1 MPDTFRPRGVT
12 AQRRPRFRQGALAA
26 VAAAVSLLAGVVGPA
41 APARAAEITDG
52 LALWYKLDA
61 TSGTVAADSSGN
73 GRDGTVNGTA
83 GWSGSG
89 EGLTFNGSSTY
100 IKVPDNIMSGM
111 NSITVSMDVQIDAAQ
126 ATPYFLY
133 GFGNSANGAGNGYLF
148 STGNTFRTAIASGA
162 FSTEQNTRTT
172 SDLPRSVWK
181 HVTYT
186 QTGTTGV
193 LYQDGVEVARNTSVT
208 TTPGSIG
215 SGTTTANYIGKS
227 LYSGD
232 KLFKG
237 KMRDFRVY
245 NRALAPGEVLEISG
259 NTTHIAA
266 ATHPSLKIDALIDDA
281 RSKITLPVKEGTDL
295 TALAP
300 QFTLAQGASISPASG
315 TPRDFT
321 NPVTYEVTGS
331 DGTKRTWTV
340 EALVMRSP
348 VLPGLTADP
357 NIVRFGD
364 TYYIYPTTDGFANWS
379 GTQFKAYSSKDLV
392 HWTDH
397 GVILDLGPDISWTN
411 SRAWAPAMT
420 AKNGKYYFYYSADG
434 NIGVAVSDSPT
445 GPFKD
450 PLGKPL
456 IARGAYS
463 GQMIDPAVFTD
474 DDGQSYLYF
483 ANGQAY
489 VVPLNDDMVSFDAS
503 KVTNITP
510 SGYREGSFVI
520 KRKGTYYFMWSE
532 NDTRDENYRVAYAT
546 GSSPT
551 GPWTKRGVILEK
563 DLSLGVKGPGHHSVV
578 QVPNTDDWY
587 IAYHRFAIPGGDG
600 THRET
605 TIDKLEFDA
614 DGLIRKVVPTL
625 SSIAPVSGGV
635 ALPTNTTRSLQ
646 SVNFPGRYAAVR
658 SDSLGY
664 LDPVTSSSTTAVKQS
679 ATFTI
684 VPGLAD
690 DSCYSFRDASGR
702 YLRHKDL
709 RIRFDAPGGTALF
722 NKDATYCA
730 RPGSTAGS
738 VSLESYNYPGRYLR
752 HYNYELRIDPFQDT
766 ATFRADSSFTA
777 VNPWA

>member
-1 MPDTFRPRGVT
+1 MYSVRLQG
-12 AQRRPRFRQGALAA
+12 RRRRRAA
-26 VAAAVSLLAGVVGPA
+26 VVAAAALFAGIAASP
-41 APARAAEITDG
+41 APARAAEVTDG

-61 TSGTVAADSSGN
+61 TSGAVAVDSSGN
-73 GRDGTVNGTA
+73 GRNGTVNGA
-83 GWSGSG
+83 ASWSSSG
-89 EGLTFNGSSTY
+89 QGLTFNGSDTY
-100 IKVPDNIMSGM
+100 IKVPDDILSGM
-111 NSITVSMDVQIDAAQ
+111 NAVSVSMDVQIDAAQ

-133 GFGNSANGAGNGYLF
+133 GFGNTAGSAGNGYLF
-148 STGNTFRTAIASGA
+148 ATGDTLRTAIASGGFA
-162 FSTEQNTRTT
+162 TEQNTRT
-172 SDLPRSVWK
+172 SAALPRSVWK
-181 HVTYT
+181 NVTYT
-186 QTGTTGV
+186 QTGTTGI
-193 LYQDGVEVARNTSVT
+193 LYQDGVEVARNSSVT
-208 TTPGSIG
+208 VTPGSIG
-215 SGTTTANYIGKS
+215 SGVTTANYIGKS
-227 LYSGD
+227 LYASD

-245 NRALAPGEVLEISG
+245 NRALTPGEVLTVSG
-259 NTTHIAA
+259 NTTAVAA
-266 ATHPSLKIDALIDDA
+266 VDEPSLKIPAAVDDA
-281 RSKITLPVKEGTDL
+281 TSRITLQLKEGTDL

-300 QFTLAQGASISPASG
+300 QFTLTQGASISPASG
-315 TPRDFT
+315 TVRDFT
-321 NPVTYEVTGS
+321 HPVTYEVTGS
-331 DGTKRTWTV
+331 DGTRRTWTV
-340 EALVMRSP
+340 SAQIMRSP
-348 VLPGLTADP
+348 VLPGYTADP

-392 HWTDH
+392 HWTDR

-411 SRAWAPAMT
+411 SRAWAPTMT

-445 GPFKD
+445 GRFTD

-474 DDGQSYLYF
+474 DDGRSYLYF

-510 SGYREGSFVI
+510 SGYREGSFVV
-520 KRKGTYYFMWSE
+520 KRQGTYYFMWSE

-563 DLSLGVKGPGHHSVV
+563 DLSLGIKGPGHHSVV
-578 QVPNTDDWY
+578 QVPGTDDWY

-605 TIDKLEFDA
+605 TVDKLEFDA
-614 DGLIRKVVPTL
+614 DGLIKKVVPTL
-625 SSIAPVSGGV
+625 SSIDPVSAGV
-635 ALPTNTTRSLQ
+635 TLPTDTTSSLR
-646 SVNFPGRYAAVR
+646 SVNFPGRYAVVR

-690 DSCYSFRDASGR
+690 GSCYSFRDASGR

-709 RIRFDAPGGTALF
+709 RIRADASNGTTLF
-722 NKDATYCA
+722 GKDATYCA
-730 RPGSTAGS
+730 RQGSVAGS
-738 VSLESYNYPGRYLR
+738 VSLESYNYPGRFLR
-752 HYNYELRIDPFQDT
+752 HYNYELRLDTYQDNS
-766 ATFRADSSFTA
+766 TFRADSSFTP
-777 VNPWA
+777 VGPWS

>member
-1 MPDTFRPRGVT
+1 MHSVRPTGH
-12 AQRRPRFRQGALAA
+12 RRIRTGA
-26 VAAAVSLLAGVVGPA
+26 VAALATALLSGAAGLGLS
-41 APARAAEITDG
+41 APAQAAEITDG
-52 LALWYKLDA
+52 LALWYKLDS
-61 TSGTVAADSSGN
+61 TSGTVAVDASGN
-73 GRDGTVNGTA
+73 GRNGTVNGA
-83 GWSGSG
+83 ANWSGSG
-89 EGLTFNGSSTY
+89 EGLTFNGSDTY

-111 NSITVSMDVQIDAAQ
+111 NAITVSMDVQIDADQ

-133 GFGNSANGAGNGYLF
+133 GFGNTSNGAGNGYLF
-148 STGNTFRTAIASGA
+148 TTGNTYRTAIASGGFA
-162 FSTEQNTRTT
+162 TEQNTRT
-172 SDLPRSVWK
+172 SAALPRSVWK

-186 QTGTTGV
+186 QTGTTGI

-208 TTPGSIG
+208 VTPGSIG
-215 SGTTTANYIGKS
+215 SGITTANYIGKS
-227 LYSGD
+227 LYSAD

-245 NRALAPGEVLEISG
+245 NRALAPGEVYEISG
-259 NTTHIAA
+259 NTTGITA
-266 ATHPSLKIDALIDDA
+266 ATHPALKVDAIIDDA
-281 RSKITLPVKEGTDL
+281 DSRITLPLKEGTDL

-300 QFTLAQGASISPASG
+300 QFTLANGATISPASG

-321 NPVTYEVTGS
+321 HPVTYEVTGS
-331 DGTKRTWTV
+331 DGAKRTWTV
-340 EALVMRSP
+340 EALIMRSP

-411 SRAWAPAMT
+411 SRAWAPTMT

-445 GPFKD
+445 GRFTD

-456 IARGAYS
+456 IARGTYS

-563 DLSLGVKGPGHHSVV
+563 DLSLGIKGPGHHSVV
-578 QVPNTDDWY
+578 QVPGTDDWY

-614 DGLIRKVVPTL
+614 DGLIKKVVPTL
-625 SSIAPVSGGV
+625 ESIAPVSAGT
-635 ALPTNTTRSLQ
+635 ALPTDTTRSLR
-646 SVNFPGRYAAVR
+646 SVNFPGRYAVVR

-684 VPGLAD
+684 IPGLAD
-690 DSCYSFRDASGR
+690 GSCYSFRDSSGR

-709 RIRFDAPGGTALF
+709 RIRFDASNGTALF
-722 NKDATYCA
+722 HKDATFCA
-730 RPGSTAGS
+730 RPGSATGS

-752 HYNYELRIDPFQDT
+752 HYFYELRIDPYQDN

-777 VNPWA
+777 VSPWA

>member
-1 MPDTFRPRGVT
+1 MRSVRP
-12 AQRRPRFRQGALAA
+12 QSRRRFLPGAPAA
-26 VAAAVSLLAGVVGPA
+26 VAAASLLVGVVGPA
-41 APARAAEITDG
+41 APAQAAEITDG

-61 TSGTVAADSSGN
+61 TSGTMAVDASGN
-73 GRDGTVNGTA
+73 GRNGTVNGTA
-83 GWSGSG
+83 SWSGAG
-89 EGLTFNGSSTY
+89 EGLTFNGSDTY

-111 NSITVSMDVQIDAAQ
+111 NSITVSMDVQIDATQ

-133 GFGNSANGAGNGYLF
+133 GFGNTTNGTGNGYLF
-148 STGNTFRTAIASGA
+148 ATGNSLRTAIASGG
-162 FSTEQNTRTT
+162 FSTEQNTQAPAA
-172 SDLPRSVWK
+172 LPRSVWK

-193 LYQDGVEVARNTSVT
+193 LYQDGVEVARNTSLT
-208 TTPGSIG
+208 LTPGSIG
-215 SGTTTANYIGKS
+215 SGITTANSIGKS

-245 NRALAPGEVLEISG
+245 NRALAPGEVLEVSG
-259 NTTHIAA
+259 NTTGIAA
-266 ATHPSLKIDALIDDA
+266 ATDPSLKIAAVIDDA
-281 RSKITLPVKEGTDL
+281 NSKITLPVKEGTDL

-300 QFTLAQGASISPASG
+300 QFTLAPGASISPASG

-321 NPVTYEVTGS
+321 APVTYEVTGS
-331 DGTKRTWTV
+331 DGAKRTWTV
-340 EALVMRSP
+340 SALVMRSP

-364 TYYIYPTTDGFANWS
+364 TYYLYPTTDGFAGWN

-397 GVILDLGPDISWTN
+397 GVILDLGPDVSWADA
-411 SRAWAPAMT
+411 RAWAPTMT
-420 AKNGKYYFYYSADG
+420 AKNGKYYFYYSADT

-445 GPFKD
+445 GPFTD

-456 IARGAYS
+456 IARGAFT

-474 DDGQSYLYF
+474 DDGQSYLYWG
-483 ANGQAY
+483 NGRAY

-503 KVTNITP
+503 KVTDITT
-510 SGYREGSFVI
+510 SGFREGSFVV

-563 DLSLGVKGPGHHSVV
+563 DLALGIKGPGHHSVV
-578 QVPNTDDWY
+578 QVPGTDDWY

-605 TIDKLEFDA
+605 TIDKMEFDS
-614 DGLIRKVVPTL
+614 DGLIKKVVPTL
-625 SSIAPVSGGV
+625 SSINPVSGGTT
-635 ALPTNTTRSLQ
+635 LPVNTTRSLQ
-646 SVNFPGRYAAVR
+646 SVNFPGRYATVR
-658 SDSLGY
+658 TDSLGY
-664 LDPVTSSSTTAVKQS
+664 LDPVSSSSTTAVKQS
-679 ATFTI
+679 ATFTVI
-684 VPGLAD
+684 PGLAD
-690 DSCYSFRDASGR
+690 SNCYSFRDSSGR
-702 YLRHKDL
+702 YLRHKDY
-709 RIRFDAPGGTALF
+709 RIRFDASNGTALF

-730 RPGSTAGS
+730 RPGSATGS

-752 HYNYELRIDPFQDT
+752 HYNYELRIDPYQDN
-766 ATFRADSSFTA
+766 ATFRADSSFTP
-777 VNPWA
+777 VSPWT

>member
-1 MPDTFRPRGVT
+1 MDSVRLQG
-12 AQRRPRFRQGALAA
+12 RRRLRAGALAA
-26 VAAAVSLLAGVVGPA
+26 VAIASLFMGVVSPA
-41 APARAAEITDG
+41 APAQAADITDG

-61 TSGTVAADSSGN
+61 TSGTVAADASGN
-73 GRDGTVNGTA
+73 GRNGTVNGTA
-83 GWSGSG
+83 TWSGAG
-89 EGLTFNGSSTY
+89 EGLTFDGSSTY
-100 IKVPDNIMSGM
+100 VKVPDNIMSGM

-133 GFGNSANGAGNGYLF
+133 GFGNTAGGAGNGYLF
-148 STGNTFRTAIASGA
+148 TTGDSFRTAITSG
-162 FSTEQNTRTT
+162 SWSSEQNTRLSTA
-172 SDLPRSVWK
+172 LQRSVWK

-193 LYQDGVEVARNTSVT
+193 LYEDGREVARNTSVT
-208 TTPGSIG
+208 VTPGSIG

-227 LYSGD
+227 LFSAD

-245 NRALAPGEVLEISG
+245 NRALASGEVLELSG
-259 NTTHIAA
+259 NTAGVA
-266 ATHPSLKIDALIDDA
+266 KVTHPALKIDAMVDDA
-281 RSKITLPVKEGTDL
+281 NSKITLPLTEGTDL
-295 TALAP
+295 TTLAP
-300 QFTLAQGASISPASG
+300 QFTLAQGATISPASG
-315 TPRDFT
+315 APRDFSE
-321 NPVTYEVTGS
+321 PVTYDVTGS
-331 DGTKRTWTV
+331 DGKKRTWTV
-340 EALVMRSP
+340 AALVMRSP

-364 TYYIYPTTDGFANWS
+364 TFYMYPTTDGFEGWS

-397 GVILDLGPDISWTN
+397 GVILDLGPDVSWADT
-411 SRAWAPAMT
+411 RAWAPTMAE
-420 AKNGKYYFYYSADG
+420 KNGKYYFYYSADT

-456 IARGAYS
+456 IARGAFS

-474 DDGQSYLYF
+474 DDGQSYLYWG
-483 ANGQAY
+483 NGWAY
-489 VVPLNDDMVSFDAS
+489 AVPLNDDMVSFDAS
-503 KVTNITP
+503 KVTDMTP
-510 SGYREGSFVI
+510 SGYREGAFVI
-520 KRKGTYYFMWSE
+520 KRKGVYYFMWSE

-563 DLSLGVKGPGHHSVV
+563 DLALGIKGPGHHSVV
-578 QVPNTDDWY
+578 QVPGTDDWY

-605 TIDKLEFDA
+605 TIDRLEFDSA
-614 DGLIRKVVPTL
+614 GLIKKVVPTL
-625 SSIAPVSGGV
+625 SSIDPVSVG
-635 ALPTNTTRSLQ
+635 ATLPTHTTRSLQ
-646 SVNFPGRYAAVR
+646 SVNFPGRYAAVH

-664 LDPVTSSSTTAVKQS
+664 LDPVTSSSTAAVKQN

-690 DSCYSFRDASGR
+690 STCYSFRDSSGR
-702 YLRHKDL
+702 YLRHMDF
-709 RIRFDAPGGTALF
+709 RVRFDASDGTALF
-722 NKDATYCA
+722 NNDATYCA
-730 RPGSTAGS
+730 RPGSATGS

-752 HYNYELRIDPFQDT
+752 HYYYELRIDPYQDN

-777 VNPWA
+777 ASPWA

>member
-1 MPDTFRPRGVT
+1 MHSVRPQSRRTFRRG
-12 AQRRPRFRQGALAA
+12 A
-26 VAAAVSLLAGVVGPA
+26 VAAVVAAALLAGTVGLS
-41 APARAAEITDG
+41 APAQAADITDG

-61 TSGTVAADSSGN
+61 TSGTVAVDSSGN
-73 GRDGTVNGTA
+73 GRNGTVNGTA
-83 GWSGSG
+83 GWSGTG
-89 EGLTFNGSSTY
+89 EGLTFNGSDTY

-133 GFGNSANGAGNGYLF
+133 GFGNTSNGAGNGYLF
-148 STGNTFRTAIASGA
+148 TTGDTFRTAIASGA
-162 FSTEQNTRTT
+162 PSTEQNSRTST
-172 SDLPRSVWK
+172 ALPRSAWK

-193 LYQDGVEVARNTSVT
+193 LYRDGVEVARNTSVT
-208 TTPGSIG
+208 LTPGSIG
-215 SGTTTANYIGKS
+215 SGTTTADYIGKS
-227 LYSGD
+227 LFTND

-245 NRALAPGEVLEISG
+245 NRALTPAEVLTVSG
-259 NTTHIAA
+259 NATGIA
-266 ATHPSLKIDALIDDA
+266 TVTDPSLKIAALIDDA
-281 RSKITLPVKEGTDL
+281 NSRITLPMREGTDL

-300 QFTLAQGASISPASG
+300 QFTLAQGSSISPASG

-321 NPVTYEVTGS
+321 NPVTYQVTGS
-331 DGTKRTWTV
+331 DGTKRAWTV
-340 EALVMRSP
+340 SAQIMRSP

-364 TYYIYPTTDGFANWS
+364 TYYIYPTTDGFAGWS

-397 GVILDLGPDISWTN
+397 GVILDLGPDIGWAD
-411 SRAWAPAMT
+411 SRAWAPTAT
-420 AKNGKYYFYYSADG
+420 AKNGKYYLYYSADTS
-434 NIGVAVSDSPT
+434 IGVAVSDSPT

-456 IARGAYS
+456 IARGVYA
-463 GQMIDPAVFTD
+463 GQMIDPDVFTD

-483 ANGQAY
+483 GNGHAY

-503 KVTNITP
+503 KVTEITP
-510 SGYREGSFVI
+510 SGYNEGSFVI
-520 KRKGTYYFMWSE
+520 KRKGTYYLMWSE

-563 DLSLGVKGPGHHSVV
+563 DLSLGIKGTGHHSVV
-578 QVPNTDDWY
+578 QVPGTDDWY

-605 TIDKLEFDA
+605 TIDKLAFDT
-614 DGLIRKVVPTL
+614 DGLIKKVVPTL
-625 SSIAPVSGGV
+625 SSIDPVSGGTT
-635 ALPTNTTRSLQ
+635 LPTNTTRSLR
-646 SVNFPGRYAAVR
+646 SVNFPGRYAVVR

-679 ATFTI
+679 ATFTV

-690 DSCYSFRDASGR
+690 GSCYSFRDSSGR
-702 YLRHKDL
+702 YLRHKDF
-709 RIRFDAPGGTALF
+709 RIRADASNDTALF

-730 RPGSTAGS
+730 RPGSATGS
-738 VSLESYNYPGRYLR
+738 VSLESYNYPGRYIR
-752 HYNYELRIDPFQDT
+752 HYNYELRLDTYQDN
-766 ATFRADSSFTA
+766 ATFRADSFFTP
-777 VNPWA
+777 VSPWA

>member
-1 MPDTFRPRGVT
+1 MHSVRPQG
-12 AQRRPRFRQGALAA
+12 RPKSRPGALAF
-26 VAAAVSLLAGVVGPA
+26 VAAASLLMGAVGPA
-41 APARAAEITDG
+41 APAQAAEITDG

-61 TSGTVAADSSGN
+61 GSGTVAADSSGN
-73 GRDGTVNGTA
+73 GRNGTVNGTA
-83 GWSGSG
+83 GWSGTG
-89 EGLTFNGSSTY
+89 EGLTFNGSNTY

-133 GFGNSANGAGNGYLF
+133 GFGNTSNGAGNGYLF
-148 STGNTFRTAIASGA
+148 TTGNTFRTGITSGTW
-162 FSTEQNTRTT
+162 STEQNTRVSTA
-172 SDLPRSVWK
+172 LQRSVWK

-193 LYQDGVEVARNTSVT
+193 LYEDGMEVARNTSVT
-208 TTPGSIG
+208 VTPGSIG
-215 SGTTTANYIGKS
+215 SGITTANHIGKS
-227 LYSGD
+227 LFTDD

-259 NTTHIAA
+259 NSTGVAKV
-266 ATHPSLKIDALIDDA
+266 THPALKIDAIVDDA
-281 RSKITLPVKEGTDL
+281 NSKITLPLTEGTDL

-300 QFTLAQGASISPASG
+300 QFTLAEGATISPASG
-315 TPRDFT
+315 ATRDFT
-321 NPVTYEVTGS
+321 DPVTYEVTGS
-331 DGTKRTWTV
+331 DGAKRTWTV

-357 NIVRFGD
+357 NISRFGD
-364 TYYIYPTTDGFANWS
+364 TFYMYPTTDGFAGWS
-379 GTQFKAYSSKDLV
+379 GTKFKAYSSKDLV
-392 HWTDH
+392 HWQDH
-397 GVILDLGPDISWTN
+397 GVILDLGPDVSWADT
-411 SRAWAPAMT
+411 RAWAPTMAE
-420 AKNGKYYFYYSADG
+420 KNGKYYFYYSADT

-445 GPFKD
+445 GPFTD

-456 IARGAYS
+456 IARGAFT

-474 DDGQSYLYF
+474 DDGKTYLYWG
-483 ANGQAY
+483 NGRAY
-489 VVPLNDDMVSFDAS
+489 VVPLNDDMVSFDSS
-503 KVTNITP
+503 KITNITP
-510 SGYREGSFVI
+510 SGYNEGTFVI
-520 KRKGTYYFMWSE
+520 KRKGTYHFMWSE

-563 DLSLGVKGPGHHSVV
+563 NLALGIKGPGHHSVV

-605 TIDKLEFDA
+605 TVDRLEFDSA
-614 DGLIRKVVPTL
+614 GLIKKVVPTL
-625 SSIAPVSGGV
+625 SSVPPVSVG
-635 ALPTNTTRSLQ
+635 ATLPTNTTRSLQ
-646 SVNFPGRYAAVR
+646 SVNFTGRYAVAR

-664 LDPVTSSSTTAVKQS
+664 VDPVTSASTTAVKQS
-679 ATFTI
+679 ATFTV

-690 DSCYSFRDASGR
+690 SACYSFRDSSGR
-702 YLRHKDL
+702 YLRHKDF
-709 RIRFDAPGGTALF
+709 RVRFDASNGTAVF
-722 NKDATYCA
+722 NGDATYCA
-730 RPGSTAGS
+730 RQGSATGS

-752 HYNYELRIDPFQDT
+752 HHNFELRVDTFQDN

-777 VNPWA
+777 VGPWA

>member
-1 MPDTFRPRGVT
+1 MRPHG
-12 AQRRPRFRQGALAA
+12 RRRFRLGALAA
-26 VAAAVSLLAGVVGPA
+26 TAAASLLMGVVGPA
-41 APARAAEITDG
+41 SPAQAADITDG

-61 TSGTVAADSSGN
+61 TSGTVAADASGN

-83 GWSGSG
+83 SWAGAG
-89 EGLTFNGSSTY
+89 EGLTFNGSDTY

-111 NSITVSMDVQIDAAQ
+111 NSITVAMDVRIDATQ

-133 GFGNSANGAGNGYLF
+133 GFGNTTNGAGNGYLF
-148 STGNTFRTAIASGA
+148 STGNSLRTAIAPGN
-162 FSTEQNTRTT
+162 FSTEQNTST
-172 SDLPRSVWK
+172 SAALPRSVWK

-208 TTPGSIG
+208 ITPGSLG

-227 LYSGD
+227 LYSSD

-237 KMRDFRVY
+237 RIRDFRVY
-245 NRALAPGEVLEISG
+245 NRALAPGEVLEVSG
-259 NTTHIAA
+259 NTTGIAKVTLPA
-266 ATHPSLKIDALIDDA
+266 LKTDALIDDA
-281 RSKITLPVKEGTDL
+281 NSTITLPVKEGTDL
-295 TALAP
+295 TTLAP
-300 QFTLAQGASISPASG
+300 QFTLAQDASISPASG

-321 NPVTYEVTGS
+321 QPVTYEVTGS
-331 DGTKRTWTV
+331 DGAKRTWTV
-340 EALVMRSP
+340 TAQIMRSP

-364 TYYIYPTTDGFANWS
+364 TYYIYPTTDGFAGWS
-379 GTQFKAYSSKDLV
+379 GTKFKAYSSKDLV

-397 GVILDLGPDISWTN
+397 GVILDLGPDVSWADG
-411 SRAWAPAMT
+411 RAWAPAMT
-420 AKNGKYYFYYSADG
+420 AKNGKYYFYYSADA

-445 GPFKD
+445 GPFTD

-456 IARGAYS
+456 IASGAFT

-474 DDGQSYLYF
+474 DDGQSYLYWG
-483 ANGQAY
+483 NGRAY
-489 VVPLNDDMVSFDAS
+489 VVPLGDDMISFDAS
-503 KVTNITP
+503 KVTDITT
-510 SGYREGSFVI
+510 SGFREGSFVV
-520 KRKGTYYFMWSE
+520 KRNGTYYFMWSE

-551 GPWTKRGVILEK
+551 GPWTKRSVILEK
-563 DLSLGVKGPGHHSVV
+563 DLTLGIKGPGHHSVI

-587 IAYHRFAIPGGDG
+587 IVYHRFAIPGGDG

-605 TIDKLEFDA
+605 TLDKMEFDSG
-614 DGLIRKVVPTL
+614 GLIKKVVPTL
-625 SSIAPVSGGV
+625 SSVEPVTNGTS
-635 ALPTNTTRSLQ
+635 LPTNTTRSLR
-646 SVNFPGRYAAVR
+646 SVNFPGRYAVVR

-679 ATFTI
+679 ATFTVI
-684 VPGLAD
+684 PGLAD
-690 DSCYSFRDASGR
+690 ANCYSFRDSSGR
-702 YLRHKDL
+702 YLRHKDF
-709 RIRFDAPGGTALF
+709 RVRFDAGNGTTLF

-730 RPGSTAGS
+730 RPGSTSGS

-752 HYNYELRIDPFQDT
+752 HYNYELRIDAYQGT

-777 VNPWA
+777 VSPLT

>member
-1 MPDTFRPRGVT
+1 MHSVRLQG
-12 AQRRPRFRQGALAA
+12 RRRLRAGALAA
-26 VAAAVSLLAGVVGPA
+26 LATASLFMGVVSSA
-41 APARAAEITDG
+41 APARAADITDG

-61 TSGTVAADSSGN
+61 TSGTVAADASGN
-73 GRDGTVNGTA
+73 GRNGTVNGTA
-83 GWSGSG
+83 TWSGAG
-89 EGLTFNGSSTY
+89 EGLTFDGSSTY
-100 IKVPDNIMSGM
+100 VKVPDNIMSGM

-133 GFGNSANGAGNGYLF
+133 GFGNTAGGAGNGYLF
-148 STGNTFRTAIASGA
+148 TTGDSFRTAVTSG
-162 FSTEQNTRTT
+162 SWSSEQNTRLSTA
-172 SDLPRSVWK
+172 LQRSVWK

-193 LYQDGVEVARNTSVT
+193 LYEDGREVARNTSVT
-208 TTPGSIG
+208 VTPGSIG
-215 SGTTTANYIGKS
+215 SGITTANHIGKS
-227 LYSGD
+227 LFSGD

-245 NRALAPGEVLEISG
+245 NRALAPGEVLELGG
-259 NTTHIAA
+259 NTTGVAKV
-266 ATHPSLKIDALIDDA
+266 THPALKIDAMVDDA
-281 RSKITLPVKEGTDL
+281 NSRITLPLTEGTDL
-295 TALAP
+295 TTLAP
-300 QFTLAQGASISPASG
+300 QFTLAQGATISPASG
-315 TPRDFT
+315 TPRDFSA
-321 NPVTYEVTGS
+321 PVTYEVTGS
-331 DGTKRTWTV
+331 DGKKRTWTV
-340 EALVMRSP
+340 SALIMRSP

-357 NIVRFGD
+357 NIIRFGD
-364 TYYIYPTTDGFANWS
+364 TYYIYPTTDGFAGWS

-397 GVILDLGPDISWTN
+397 GVILDLGPDVSWADT
-411 SRAWAPAMT
+411 RAWAPT
-420 AKNGKYYFYYSADG
+420 IEAKNGKYYFYFSADT

-450 PLGKPL
+450 ALGKPL
-456 IARGAYS
+456 IARGAFS
-463 GQMIDPAVFTD
+463 GGIIDPAVFTD
-474 DDGQSYLYF
+474 DDGQSYLYWG
-483 ANGQAY
+483 NGWAY

-503 KVTNITP
+503 KVTDITP

-520 KRKGTYYFMWSE
+520 KRQGTYYFMWSE

-546 GSSPT
+546 GPSPT

-563 DLSLGVKGPGHHSVV
+563 DLALGIKGPGHHSVV
-578 QVPNTDDWY
+578 QVPGTDDWY

-605 TIDKLEFDA
+605 TIDKLEFDSA
-614 DGLIRKVVPTL
+614 GLIKKVVPTL
-625 SSIAPVSGGV
+625 GSIDPVSGGT
-635 ALPTNTTRSLQ
+635 ALPTNTTRSLR

-664 LDPVTSSSTTAVKQS
+664 LDPVTSSSTSAVKQS
-679 ATFTI
+679 ATFTV

-690 DSCYSFRDASGR
+690 SKCYSFRDSSGR
-702 YLRHKDL
+702 YLRHLDF
-709 RIRFDAPGGTALF
+709 RVRFDASNGTAIF

-730 RPGSTAGS
+730 RPGSATGS

-752 HYNYELRIDPFQDT
+752 HYYYELRIDPYQDN

-777 VNPWA
+777 VSPWA

>member
-1 MPDTFRPRGVT
+1 MHSVRPRG
-12 AQRRPRFRQGALAA
+12 RRRFLPGALAF
-26 VAAAVSLLAGVVGPA
+26 VAAASLLGGFAGLAVPA
-41 APARAAEITDG
+41 QAAEITDG

-61 TSGTVAADSSGN
+61 TSGTVAVDSSGN
-73 GRDGTVNGTA
+73 GRNGIVNGTA
-83 GWSGSG
+83 GWSGAG
-89 EGLTFNGSSTY
+89 EGLTFDGSGTY
-100 IKVPDNIMSGM
+100 VKVPDNIMSGM
-111 NSITVSMDVQIDAAQ
+111 NAITVSMDVQIDPAQ
-126 ATPYFLY
+126 TTPYFIY
-133 GFGNSANGAGNGYLF
+133 GFGNTSNGSGNGYLF
-148 STGNTFRTAIASGA
+148 TTGNSFRTAIASGGP
-162 FSTEQNTRTT
+162 STEQNTQAGGTLQRG
-172 SDLPRSVWK
+172 VWK

-186 QTGTTGV
+186 QTGNTGV
-193 LYQDGVEVARNTSVT
+193 LYRDGVEVARNTSVT
-208 TTPGSIG
+208 VTPGSIG
-215 SGTTTANYIGKS
+215 SGTTTANYVGKS
-227 LYSGD
+227 VFTSD

-237 KMRDFRVY
+237 KIRDFRVY
-245 NRALAPGEVLEISG
+245 NRALAPAEVLDISG
-259 NTTHIAA
+259 NTTGIAKV
-266 ATHPSLKIDALIDDA
+266 THPALKTDAIIDDA
-281 RSKITLPVKEGTDL
+281 NSKITLPLVEGTDL

-300 QFTLAQGASISPASG
+300 QFTLADGSSISPASG

-321 NPVTYEVTGS
+321 RPVTYEVTGS

-397 GVILDLGPDISWTN
+397 GVILDLGPDVSWADN
-411 SRAWAPAMT
+411 KAWAPT
-420 AKNGKYYFYYSADG
+420 IEEKNGKYYFYFCANG

-450 PLGKPL
+450 ALGKPL
-456 IARGAYS
+456 LKAGDYS

-474 DDGQSYLYF
+474 DDGQSYLYWG
-483 ANGQAY
+483 NGQAY
-489 VVPLNDDMVSFDAS
+489 VAPLNADMVSFDAS

-510 SGYREGSFVI
+510 SGYREGTFVI
-520 KRKGTYYFMWSE
+520 KRKGTYYLMWSE

-563 DLSLGVKGPGHHSVV
+563 DLSLGIKGPGHHSVV
-578 QVPNTDDWY
+578 QVPGTDDWY

-605 TIDKLEFDA
+605 TIDKMEFDA
-614 DGLIRKVVPTL
+614 DGLIKKVVPTL
-625 SSIAPVSGGV
+625 SSIDPVSGGV

-646 SVNFPGRYAAVR
+646 SVNFPGRYAVVR

-690 DSCYSFRDASGR
+690 SKCYSFRDSSGR
-702 YLRHKDL
+702 YLRHADY
-709 RIRFDAPGGTALF
+709 RVRFDASNGTQLF

-730 RPGSTAGS
+730 RPGSVAGS
-738 VSLESYNYPGRYLR
+738 VGLESYNYPGRYIR
-752 HYNYELRIDPFQDT
+752 HYNYELRIDPYQDN

-777 VNPWA
+777 VSPWA

>member
-1 MPDTFRPRGVT
+1 MRPHG
-12 AQRRPRFRQGALAA
+12 RRRFRLGALAA
-26 VAAAVSLLAGVVGPA
+26 TAAASLLMGVVGPA
-41 APARAAEITDG
+41 SPAQAADITDG

-61 TSGTVAADSSGN
+61 TSGTVAADASGN

-83 GWSGSG
+83 SWAGAG
-89 EGLTFNGSSTY
+89 EGLTFNGSDTY

-111 NSITVSMDVQIDAAQ
+111 NSITVAMDVRIDATQ

-133 GFGNSANGAGNGYLF
+133 GFGNTTNGAGNGYLF
-148 STGNTFRTAIASGA
+148 STGNSLRTAIAPGN
-162 FSTEQNTRTT
+162 FSTEQNTST
-172 SDLPRSVWK
+172 SAALPRSVWK

-208 TTPGSIG
+208 ITPGSLG

-227 LYSGD
+227 LYSSD

-237 KMRDFRVY
+237 RIRDFRVY
-245 NRALAPGEVLEISG
+245 NRALAPGEVLEVSG
-259 NTTHIAA
+259 NTTGIAKVTLPA
-266 ATHPSLKIDALIDDA
+266 LKTDALIDDA
-281 RSKITLPVKEGTDL
+281 NSTITLPVKEGTDL
-295 TALAP
+295 TTLAP
-300 QFTLAQGASISPASG
+300 QFTLAQDASISPASG

-321 NPVTYEVTGS
+321 QPVTYEVTGS
-331 DGTKRTWTV
+331 DGAKRTWTV
-340 EALVMRSP
+340 TAQIMRSP

-364 TYYIYPTTDGFANWS
+364 TYYIYPTTDGFAGWS
-379 GTQFKAYSSKDLV
+379 GTKFKAYSSKDLV

-397 GVILDLGPDISWTN
+397 GVILDLGPDVSWADG
-411 SRAWAPAMT
+411 RAWAPAMT
-420 AKNGKYYFYYSADG
+420 AKNGKYYFYYSADA

-445 GPFKD
+445 GPFTD

-456 IARGAYS
+456 IASGAFT

-474 DDGQSYLYF
+474 DDGQSYLYWG
-483 ANGQAY
+483 NGRAY
-489 VVPLNDDMVSFDAS
+489 VVPLGDDMISFDAS
-503 KVTNITP
+503 KVTDITT
-510 SGYREGSFVI
+510 SGFREGSFVV
-520 KRKGTYYFMWSE
+520 KRNGTYYFMWSE

-551 GPWTKRGVILEK
+551 GPWTKRSVILEK
-563 DLSLGVKGPGHHSVV
+563 DLTLGIKGPGHHSVI

-587 IAYHRFAIPGGDG
+587 IVYHRFAIPGGDG

-605 TIDKLEFDA
+605 TLDKMEFDSG
-614 DGLIRKVVPTL
+614 GLIKKVVPTL
-625 SSIAPVSGGV
+625 SSVEPVTNGTS
-635 ALPTNTTRSLQ
+635 LPTNTTRSLR
-646 SVNFPGRYAAVR
+646 SVNFPGRYAVVR

-679 ATFTI
+679 ATFTVI
-684 VPGLAD
+684 PGLAD
-690 DSCYSFRDASGR
+690 ANCYSFRDSSGR
-702 YLRHKDL
+702 YLRHKDF
-709 RIRFDAPGGTALF
+709 RVRFDAGNGTTLF

-730 RPGSTAGS
+730 RPGSTSGS

-752 HYNYELRIDPFQDT
+752 HYNYELRIDAYQDT

-777 VNPWA
+777 VSPLT

>member
-1 MPDTFRPRGVT
+1 MHSVRPHG
-12 AQRRPRFRQGALAA
+12 RRRFRLGALAA
-26 VAAAVSLLAGVVGPA
+26 TAAASLLMGVVGPA
-41 APARAAEITDG
+41 SPAQAADITDG

-61 TSGTVAADSSGN
+61 TSGTVAADASGN

-83 GWSGSG
+83 SWAGAG
-89 EGLTFNGSSTY
+89 EGLTFNGSDTY

-111 NSITVSMDVQIDAAQ
+111 NSITVAMDVRIDATQ

-133 GFGNSANGAGNGYLF
+133 GFGNTTNGAGNGYLF
-148 STGNTFRTAIASGA
+148 STGNSLRTAIAPGN
-162 FSTEQNTRTT
+162 FSTEQNTST
-172 SDLPRSVWK
+172 SAALPRSVWK

-208 TTPGSIG
+208 ITPGSLG

-227 LYSGD
+227 LYSSD

-237 KMRDFRVY
+237 RIRDFRVY
-245 NRALAPGEVLEISG
+245 NRALAPGEVLEVSG
-259 NTTHIAA
+259 NTTGIAKVTLPA
-266 ATHPSLKIDALIDDA
+266 LKTDALIDDA
-281 RSKITLPVKEGTDL
+281 NSTITLPVKEGTDL
-295 TALAP
+295 TTLAP
-300 QFTLAQGASISPASG
+300 QFTLAQDASISPASG

-321 NPVTYEVTGS
+321 QPVTYEVTGS
-331 DGTKRTWTV
+331 DGAKRTWTV
-340 EALVMRSP
+340 TAQIMRSP

-364 TYYIYPTTDGFANWS
+364 TYYIYPTTDGFAGWS
-379 GTQFKAYSSKDLV
+379 GTKFKAYSSKDLV

-397 GVILDLGPDISWTN
+397 GVILDLGPDVSWADG
-411 SRAWAPAMT
+411 RAWAPAMT
-420 AKNGKYYFYYSADG
+420 AKNGKYYFYYSADA

-445 GPFKD
+445 GPFTD

-456 IARGAYS
+456 IASGAFT

-474 DDGQSYLYF
+474 DDGQSYLYWG
-483 ANGQAY
+483 NGRAY
-489 VVPLNDDMVSFDAS
+489 VVPLGDDMISFDAS
-503 KVTNITP
+503 KVTDITT
-510 SGYREGSFVI
+510 SGFREGSFVV
-520 KRKGTYYFMWSE
+520 KRNGTYYFMWSE

-551 GPWTKRGVILEK
+551 GPWTKRSVILEK
-563 DLSLGVKGPGHHSVV
+563 DLTLGIKGPGHHSVI

-587 IAYHRFAIPGGDG
+587 IVYHRFAIPGGDG

-605 TIDKLEFDA
+605 TLDKMEFDSG
-614 DGLIRKVVPTL
+614 GLIKKVVPTL
-625 SSIAPVSGGV
+625 SSVEPVTNGTS
-635 ALPTNTTRSLQ
+635 LPTNTTRSLR
-646 SVNFPGRYAAVR
+646 SVNFPGRYAVVR

-679 ATFTI
+679 ATFTVI
-684 VPGLAD
+684 PGLAD
-690 DSCYSFRDASGR
+690 ANCYSFRDSSGR
-702 YLRHKDL
+702 YLRHKDF
-709 RIRFDAPGGTALF
+709 RVRFDAGNGTTLF

-730 RPGSTAGS
+730 RPGSTSGS

-752 HYNYELRIDPFQDT
+752 HYNYELRIDAYQDT

-777 VNPWA
+777 VSPLT

>member
-1 MPDTFRPRGVT
+1 MHSVRPHG
-12 AQRRPRFRQGALAA
+12 RRRFRLGALAA
-26 VAAAVSLLAGVVGPA
+26 TAAASLLMGVVGLASPA
-41 APARAAEITDG
+41 QAADITDG

-61 TSGTVAADSSGN
+61 TSGTVAADASGN
-73 GRDGTVNGTA
+73 GRDGTVNGA
-83 GWSGSG
+83 ASWSGAG
-89 EGLTFNGSSTY
+89 EGLTFNGSDTY

-111 NSITVSMDVQIDAAQ
+111 NSITVAMDVRIDATQ

-133 GFGNSANGAGNGYLF
+133 GFGNTTNGAGNGYLF
-148 STGNTFRTAIASGA
+148 GTGNSLRTAIASGN
-162 FSTEQNTRTT
+162 FSTEQNTST
-172 SDLPRSVWK
+172 SAALPRSVWK

-208 TTPGSIG
+208 ITPGSLG

-227 LYSGD
+227 LYSSD

-237 KMRDFRVY
+237 KIRDFRVY
-245 NRALAPGEVLEISG
+245 NRALAPGEVLEVSG
-259 NTTHIAA
+259 NTTGIAKVTLPA
-266 ATHPSLKIDALIDDA
+266 LKTDALIDDA
-281 RSKITLPVKEGTDL
+281 NSTITLPVKEGTDL

-300 QFTLAQGASISPASG
+300 QFTLAQDASISPASG
-315 TPRDFT
+315 ASRNFTTPL
-321 NPVTYEVTGS
+321 TYEVTGS
-331 DGTKRTWTV
+331 DGAKRTWTV
-340 EALVMRSP
+340 AAQIMRSP

-364 TYYIYPTTDGFANWS
+364 TYYIYPTTDGFAGWS
-379 GTQFKAYSSKDLV
+379 GTKFKAYSSKDLV

-397 GVILDLGPDISWTN
+397 GVILDLGPDVSWADG
-411 SRAWAPAMT
+411 RAWAPAMT
-420 AKNGKYYFYYSADG
+420 AKNGKYYFYYSADA

-445 GPFKD
+445 GPFTD

-456 IARGAYS
+456 IASGAFT

-474 DDGQSYLYF
+474 DDGQSYLYWG
-483 ANGQAY
+483 NGRAY
-489 VVPLNDDMVSFDAS
+489 VVPLGDDMISFDAS
-503 KVTNITP
+503 KVTDITT
-510 SGYREGSFVI
+510 SGFREGSFVV
-520 KRKGTYYFMWSE
+520 KRNGTYYFMWSE

-551 GPWTKRGVILEK
+551 GPWTKRSVILEK
-563 DLSLGVKGPGHHSVV
+563 DLSLGIKGPGHHSVI

-587 IAYHRFAIPGGDG
+587 IVYHRFAIPGGDG

-605 TIDKLEFDA
+605 TLDKMEFDSG
-614 DGLIRKVVPTL
+614 GLIKKVVPTL
-625 SSIAPVSGGV
+625 SSVEPVTNGTS
-635 ALPTNTTRSLQ
+635 LPTNTTRSLR
-646 SVNFPGRYAAVR
+646 SVNFPGRYAVVR

-679 ATFTI
+679 ATFTVI
-684 VPGLAD
+684 PGLAD
-690 DSCYSFRDASGR
+690 ANCYSFRDSSGR
-702 YLRHKDL
+702 YLRHKDF
-709 RIRFDAPGGTALF
+709 RVRFDAGNGTTLF

-730 RPGSTAGS
+730 RPGSTSGS

-752 HYNYELRIDPFQDT
+752 HYNYELRVDPYQDS

-777 VNPWA
+777 VSPLT

>member
-1 MPDTFRPRGVT
+1 MRL
-12 AQRRPRFRQGALAA
+12 QCRRRFRQGALAA
-26 VAAAVSLLAGVVGPA
+26 MAAASLMVGVVGPA
-41 APARAAEITDG
+41 APAQAAEITDG

-61 TSGTVAADSSGN
+61 TSGTVAVDASGN
-73 GRDGTVNGTA
+73 GRSGTVNGTA
-83 GWSGSG
+83 SWSSSG

-111 NSITVSMDVQIDAAQ
+111 NAITVSMDVQIDATQ
-126 ATPYFLY
+126 TTPYFLY
-133 GFGNSANGAGNGYLF
+133 GFGNSANGSGNGYLF
-148 STGNTFRTAIASGA
+148 STGDAFRTGIASGNWT
-162 FSTEQNTRTT
+162 TEQNTRT
-172 SDLPRSVWK
+172 SAPLPRSVWK

-186 QTGTTGV
+186 QTGNTGI

-208 TTPGSIG
+208 VTPGSIG

-227 LYSGD
+227 LYTSD

-237 KMRDFRVY
+237 KIRDFRVY
-245 NRALAPGEVLEISG
+245 NRALAPGEVVQLSG
-259 NTTHIAA
+259 NTTAITT
-266 ATHPSLKIDALIDDA
+266 ATHPALKIDAIVDDA
-281 RSKITLPVKEGTDL
+281 HSKITLPLTEGTDL

-300 QFTLAQGASISPASG
+300 QFSLVNGASISPASG

-321 NPVTYEVTGS
+321 KPLTYEVTGS
-331 DGTKRTWTV
+331 DGEKRTWTV
-340 EALVMRSP
+340 EALIMNSP

-364 TYYIYPTTDGFANWS
+364 TYYIYPTTDGFAGWS
-379 GTQFKAYSSKDLV
+379 GTNFKAYSSKDLV
-392 HWTDH
+392 HWQDH
-397 GVILDLGPDISWTN
+397 GVILDLGPDVSWADT
-411 SRAWAPAMT
+411 RAWAPTT
-420 AKNGKYYFYYSADG
+420 AEKNGKYYLYYSADT

-445 GPFKD
+445 GPFRD

-456 IARGAYS
+456 IARGAYT

-474 DDGQSYLYF
+474 DDGKQYLYWG
-483 ANGQAY
+483 NGRAY

-510 SGYREGSFVI
+510 SGFTEGTFII
-520 KRKGTYYFMWSE
+520 KRKGTYYFTWSE
-532 NDTRDENYRVAYAT
+532 GDTRDENYRVAYAT

-551 GPWTKRGVILEK
+551 GPWTNRGVLLEK
-563 DLSLGVKGPGHHSVV
+563 DLALGIKGPGHHSVV

-605 TIDKLEFDA
+605 TIDKLEFDSN
-614 DGLIRKVVPTL
+614 GLIKKVVPTL
-625 SSIAPVSGGV
+625 SSIAPLPT
-635 ALPTNTTRSLQ
+635 LPTNTTRSLQ

-664 LDPVTSSSTTAVKQS
+664 LDPVTTSSTTAVKQS
-679 ATFTI
+679 ATFAV

-690 DSCYSFRDASGR
+690 STCYSFRDSSGR
-702 YLRHKDL
+702 YLRHKDY
-709 RIRFDAPGGTALF
+709 RIRFDANNGTATF
-722 NKDATYCA
+722 DKDATYCA
-730 RPGSTAGS
+730 RPGSATGS

-752 HYNYELRIDPFQDT
+752 HYSYELRIDPYQDN

-777 VNPWA
+777 VTPWA